1 MMENETN
8 IDKITAGWLK
18 KVKAEEPSDR
28 FAVNV
33 MQSIYKLQ
41 NEKSSDEINYWW
53 FLILIPVFVAGG
65 WYLSTLPA
73 FMAKL
78 SEIWITSLN
87 FYNSLNSSFGEM
99 FSNLKNI
106 TISPFVILGFLA
118 ILSLL
123 VVEDIFSKSRH
134 KLNAE

>member
-1 MMENETN
+1 MENETN